1 MNAKPIFVH
10 SLFRSGSTYIFNVFR
25 RSNLGYWCYQEPLH
39 EHIRHA
45 KGAPERLLEID
56 SNYNSRW
63 HHPTLQRPYFWELY
77 QIKDEID
84 SLFRKELSYDWFF
97 IGEEHSAF
105 PDVTAYL
112 QCLINAAK
120 GRPVLQCCRSYG
132 RAASLRKICGGTHTH
147 LWRNPWDQ
155 WWSYKVGDYFD
166 ATTLLTLNALRVPA
180 VLAEVKRVCGIA
192 NFHDPD
198 IEQEIDHAL
207 THRLGARDGY
217 FAFYALWLY
226 SFLATEKVAHLSIN
240 IDSLS
245 SSAAYRENMLA
256 ALADSG
262 ISGLDFSDCK
272 IAQARFSE
280 RDRAFFEDTEKRVHD
295 LFLRHGYKRDD
306 LDVSIEL
313 RIRHRLKSQPSLR
326 DMVEQASRLREVA
339 IRNGDC
345 LAEVQRSLAEQEC
358 RFTEALRLG
367 EAQREELAAAQQH
380 VALVESE
387 LLPAR
392 ERLAALGHALAEAR
406 GHLNSRSE
414 ELAAARQHAA
424 RVDGELTQA
433 CERLQGLEHQLIEAR
448 AHSDARSEELAASRE
463 RAQRLENEWNAA
475 KAKIDELNRDVHN
488 WWAMADGLSH
498 ALQALHA
505 SRSWRLTAPLRKVD
519 FFVNEFARMA
529 EPGISTL
536 TSLPRRAA
544 RRMLLLVLTH
554 LQSRPERKAKIARL
568 LAGFPRL
575 DARLR
580 DLVRAPARSDV
591 ATSAAMPTIVAASS
605 RQERNDG
612 IRWAAYPPSVRR
624 VHQQLMHARAKVDA
638 PAARSNATEIAT

>member
-1 MNAKPIFVH
+1 MDPKPIFVH
-10 SLFRSGSTYIFNVFR
+10 SLFRTGSTYIFSVFR
-25 RSNLGYWCYQEPLH
+25 RSELGYWCYQEPLN

-45 KGAPERLLEID
+45 KDAPERLLEID
-56 SNYNSRW
+56 SNYNSQL
-63 HHPTLQRPYFWELY
+63 HHPALQKPYFWELY
-77 QIKDEID
+77 QIRDEIA

-97 IGEEHSAF
+97 IDEEHPAF
-105 PDVTAYL
+105 PEVTAYL
-112 QCLINAAK
+112 QCLIDAAK
-120 GRPVLQCCRSYG
+120 GGPVLQCCRSYG
-132 RAASLRKICGGTHTH
+132 RAAALRRICGGTHTH

-166 ATTLLTLNALRVPA
+166 ATTVLILNAQGLPP
-180 VLAEVKRVCGIA
+180 VLAEVKHLCGIVD
-192 NFHDPD
+192 FHHPD

-207 THRLGARDGY
+207 NHRLGARDGY
-217 FAFYALWLY
+217 FAFYALWLF
-226 SFLATEKVAHLSIN
+226 SFLALERVADLSIS

-245 SSAAYRENMLA
+245 SSAAYRKKTLA
-256 ALADSG
+256 ALARLS

-272 IAQARFSE
+272 IVQTRFNE
-280 RDRAFFEDTEKRVHD
+280 RDKAFFADTENRVHD
-295 LFLRHGYKRDD
+295 LFLRYGYTQED
-306 LDVSIEL
+306 LDASMKL
-313 RIRHRLKSQPSLR
+313 RAQHRPASRPSMPE
-326 DMVEQASRLREVA
+326 MVEHASRWRELA
-339 IRNGDC
+339 IRNGDR
-345 LAEVQRSLAEQEC
+345 LAEVQRSLAEQDG
-358 RFTEALRLG
+358 RLTDTLHLG
-367 EAQREELAAAQQH
+367 EAQREELAAAKQH
-380 VALVESE
+380 VSLGESE
-387 LLPAR
+387 LFAAR

-414 ELAAARQHAA
+414 ELAVARQHAA

-475 KAKIDELNRDVHN
+475 KAKIDELNRYVHD

-498 ALQALHA
+498 ELQAVHA

-519 FFVNEFARMA
+519 FFVNKFARMA
-529 EPGISTL
+529 GPGISTL

-544 RRMLLLVLTH
+544 QRMLLFVLTH
-554 LQSRPERKAKIARL
+554 LQSRPEGKAKIARL

-580 DLVRAPARSDV
+580 DLARAPARSDI
-591 ATSAAMPTIVAASS
+591 ATSVAMPTIVAAFS

-624 VHQQLMHARAKVDA
+624 VHQQLLHARAKVDA
-638 PAARSNATEIAT
+638 PAARR